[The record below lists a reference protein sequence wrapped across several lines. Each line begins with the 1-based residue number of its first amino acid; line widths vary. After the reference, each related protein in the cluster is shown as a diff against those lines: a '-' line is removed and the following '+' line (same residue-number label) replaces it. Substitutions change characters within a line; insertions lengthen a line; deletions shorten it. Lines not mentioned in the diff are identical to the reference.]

1 MKKILFMGDSI
12 TDAERTTTGCGQ
24 GLGCGYARLVS
35 AHLGYNYPGEY
46 EFINR
51 GINGN
56 RIVDLYARIKADVI
70 ELAPDYMSILI
81 GVNDVWHDLSE
92 IPNGVAPDKFF
103 RVYDMFISEIK
114 EALPNIKLMIFLPFV
129 LEGEATAKQMD
140 FFRREVPKR
149 AEMAKKI
156 GDKYGIPVIELQSGF
171 DALCEKAEPSFWLY
185 DGVHPSFAG
194 HEFIKS
200 KWLEAF
206 EEIK

>member
-35 AHLGYNYPGEY
+35 AHLGYKYPDEY

-70 ELAPDYMSILI
+70 ELKPDYMSILI
-81 GVNDVWHDLSE
+81 GVNDVWHDLE
-92 IPNGVAPDKFF
+92 PIPNGVAPDKFF

-114 EALPNIKLMIFLPFV
+114 EELPDIKIMIFLPFI
-129 LEGEATAKQMD
+129 LEGSATEGKMD
-140 FFRREVPKR
+140 FFNEEVPKR
-149 AEMAKKI
+149 AEMARKI
-156 GDKYGIPVIELQSGF
+156 GEKYGIPVIELQSGF
-171 DALCEKAEPSFWLY
+171 DRLCESAPASYWLC

-200 KWLEAF
+200 KWLEVF
-206 EEIK
+206 EQIK

>member
-35 AHLGYNYPGEY
+35 AHLGYKYPGEY

-56 RIVDLYARIKADVI
+56 RIVDLYARVKGDVI
-70 ELAPDYMSILI
+70 CHAPDYMSILI
-81 GVNDVWHDLSE
+81 GVNDVWHDLE
-92 IPNGVAPDKFF
+92 ECPNGVDPEKFYK
-103 RVYDMFISEIK
+103 VYDMFISEIK
-114 EALPNIKLMIFLPFV
+114 EALPNIKLMILLPFV
-129 LEGEATAKQMD
+129 LEASATQGKMD
-140 FFRREVPKR
+140 FFNAEVPKR

-156 GDKYGIPVIELQSGF
+156 GEKYGIPVVELQSGF
-171 DALCEKAEPSFWLY
+171 DKLCESAPNEYWLY
-185 DGVHPSFAG
+185 DGVHPSYAG
-194 HEFIKS
+194 HEFIKT

-206 EEIK
+206 EAIK

>member
-24 GLGCGYARLVS
+24 ELGCGYARLVS

-46 EFINR
+46 EFVNR

-56 RIVDLYARIKADVI
+56 RIVDLYARIKVDVI
-70 ELAPDYMSILI
+70 NHAPDYMSILI
-81 GVNDVWHDLSE
+81 GVNDVWHEVD
-92 IPNGVAPDKFF
+92 PVHNGVDPDKFF
-103 RVYDMFISEIK
+103 RDYDMFISEIK

-129 LEGEATAKQMD
+129 LPGSATD
-140 FFRREVPKR
+140 EYLDYFRAEVPKR

-156 GDKYGIPVIELQSGF
+156 GEKYNIPVIELQSGF
-171 DALCEKAEPSFWLY
+171 DAHCEKAEPSYWLY
-185 DGVHPSFAG
+185 DGVHPSYAG

-206 EEIK
+206 EKIK